1 MFVYVSNRP
10 SLDLLGTLK
19 WRKDAREE
27 QLRTPADLETWC
39 AGSSLGL
46 DVRADQAD
54 LERTRQVRET
64 LYRVVTSVRGAAG
77 LSGSDVALVNG
88 LAAGVSP
95 GLELG
100 ADGRVWRSGTI
111 QQMLTALV
119 RDALDLVAGPEL
131 ARVKD
136 CSSERC
142 TRLYVD
148 VSRAGNRRWCGM
160 TECGNS
166 AKVAAFRARQRP

>member
-19 WRKDAREE
+19 WRKDAPEE
-27 QLRTPADLETWC
+27 QLHTPADLEQWC
-39 AGSSLGL
+39 AGSALAL
-46 DVRADQAD
+46 PVRADETG
-54 LERTRQVRET
+54 LRRTRQVRES
-64 LYRVVTSVRGAAG
+64 LYRLLVAVRRGQ
-77 LSGSDVALVNG
+77 ALPEADRVELND
-88 LAAGVSP
+88 LAARP
-95 GLELG
+95 ALHLEVA
-100 ADGRVWRSGTI
+100 ADGRVRRSATI
-111 QQMLTALV
+111 DQMLTALV

-136 CSSERC
+136 CSSDRC

-148 VSRAGNRRWCGM
+148 LSRAGNRRWCGM